1 METTYLSTAYFPPI
15 EYFYHILKSGK
26 IVIDN
31 WETYKKQTY
40 RNRCTIYSEKGLMPL
55 TIPVTKPQGNG
66 TKTNKILIADIDK
79 WKDNHWKTIETAYM
93 NSPFFEYYNQEIY
106 EEFIK
111 QNKELTV
118 FNHSLLKAIL
128 KLLEIDKQ
136 INFSE
141 TFIIPDTFPN
151 DYRFIISP
159 KESNNLIFDEY
170 IQVFADRH
178 GFIENMSILDL
189 IFNLGPEAKYYLEN
203 LRKK

>member
-15 EYFYHILKSGK
+15 EYFYHILKSEN

-40 RNRCTIYSEKGLMPL
+40 RNRCNVYSEKGLMPL

-66 TKTNKILIADIDK
+66 TKTNDILIADMNK
-79 WKDNHWKTIETAYM
+79 WKGNHWKTIETAYM
-93 NSPFFEYYNQEIY
+93 NSPFYEYYKEEIY

-111 QNKELTV
+111 QYNKLTD
-118 FNHSLLKAIL
+118 FNNSLLKVIL

-136 INFSE
+136 INYSE
-141 TFIIPDTFPN
+141 SFIKPNTFPN
-151 DYRFIISP
+151 DYRFNISP
-159 KESNNLIFDEY
+159 KESNSLIFDEY
-170 IQVFADRH
+170 IQVFSDRH

-189 IFNLGPEAKYYLEN
+189 IFNLGPEAKYYLDN
-203 LRKK
+203 LKKK

>member
-15 EYFYHILKSGK
+15 EYLYHILESEN

-40 RNRCTIYSEKGLMPL
+40 RNRCNIYSEKGLMPL

-66 TKTNKILIADIDK
+66 TKTHDILIADIDK
-79 WKDNHWKTIETAYM
+79 WKGNHWKTIETAYM
-93 NSPFFEYYNQEIY
+93 NSPFYEYYKEEIY

-111 QNKELTV
+111 QYNKLTD
-118 FNHSLLKAIL
+118 FNNSLLKVIL

-136 INFSE
+136 INYSE
-141 TFIIPDTFPN
+141 SFIKPNTFPN
-151 DYRFIISP
+151 DYRFKISP
-159 KESNNLIFDEY
+159 KVSNNLIFDEY
-170 IQVFADRH
+170 IQVFTDRN

-189 IFNLGPEAKYYLEN
+189 IFNLGPEAKYYLDN
-203 LRKK
+203 LKKK

>member
-15 EYFYHILKSGK
+15 EYFYHILESEN

-40 RNRCTIYSEKGLMPL
+40 RNRCNIYSEKGLMPL

-66 TKTNKILIADIDK
+66 TKTHDILIADIDK
-79 WKDNHWKTIETAYM
+79 WKGNHWKTIETAYM
-93 NSPFFEYYNQEIY
+93 NSPFYEYYKEEIY

-111 QNKELTV
+111 QYNKLTD
-118 FNHSLLKAIL
+118 FNNSLLKVIL

-136 INFSE
+136 INYSE
-141 TFIIPDTFPN
+141 SFIKPNTFPN
-151 DYRFIISP
+151 DYRFKISP
-159 KESNNLIFDEY
+159 KVSNNLIFDEY
-170 IQVFADRH
+170 IQVFADRK

-189 IFNLGPEAKYYLEN
+189 IFNLGPEAKYYLDN
-203 LRKK
+203 LKKK